1 MSERRGG
8 ALDILGNVAQARAY
22 HRTLMVE
29 SGFHRGIMRTDASMG
44 PGSIPDTCET
54 MPPHSP
60 PPLPTC
66 LPPCLPPLP
75 SARVRVGGLR
85 SAYGTCDSRRLL
97 PRSTWRRQSFEP
109 SSTMSSTAGNAVD
122 PLGMPDSVRGTSEKS
137 RRVQE
142 LKLQLKEER
151 KGRKT
156 MEAELARLK
165 EQMAVGDT
173 LRLSVRVA
181 PSSYR
186 GWCMASGPGYLI
198 RPNVIQGPAE

>member
-66 LPPCLPPLP
+66 LP
-75 SARVRVGGLR
+75 R
-85 SAYGTCDSRRLL
+85 S
-97 PRSTWRRQSFEP
+97 
-109 SSTMSSTAGNAVD
+109 
-122 PLGMPDSVRGTSEKS
+122 
-137 RRVQE
+137 
-142 LKLQLKEER
+142 
-151 KGRKT
+151 
-156 MEAELARLK
+156 
-165 EQMAVGDT
+165 
-173 LRLSVRVA
+173 
-181 PSSYR
+181 
-186 GWCMASGPGYLI
+186 
-198 RPNVIQGPAE
+198 